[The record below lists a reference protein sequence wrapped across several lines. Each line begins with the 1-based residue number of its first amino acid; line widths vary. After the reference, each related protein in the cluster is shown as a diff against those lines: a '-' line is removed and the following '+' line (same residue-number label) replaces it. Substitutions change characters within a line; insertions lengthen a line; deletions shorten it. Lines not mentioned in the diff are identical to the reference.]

1 MLTELGRYLRR
12 LRGQSGELLK
22 DMADRLSMSPA
33 MLSSVE
39 NGTRNVPKDFAPK
52 LAGVYDLDAEERERL
67 GLAIARTKEEVA
79 VSLSGLSQADQHLAF
94 SFARRFSKLGDDDK
108 ESIRRILERGGE
120 SR

>member
-1 MLTELGRYLRR
+1 MLTELGRYLRQ

-39 NGTRNVPKDFAPK
+39 NGSRNVPKDFALK
-52 LAGVYDLDAEERERL
+52 LAGVYCLDASERDRL
-67 GLAIARTKEEVA
+67 DLAIARTREEVA
-79 VSLSGLSQADQHLAF
+79 VSLSGLSHADQRLAF
-94 SFARRFSKLGDDDK
+94 SFARCFSELDDDDK
-108 ESIRRILERGGE
+108 DSIRRILEKGGE